1 MRPFHMRNAKRDMIM
16 QKFTMKLWS
25 AAGAAAA
32 VTTLAAPAMAD
43 GPAPATAD
51 PTEYVY
57 PAGFDKAVS
66 LMLAGEGGENGTGV
80 QKVWPTLSVPALTT
94 AQISKAL
101 TGNSLV
107 IPYHYTHQ
115 YSADG
120 SVGGYFIRYDPV
132 DVKKCPK
139 VEVPNDGF
147 LLYEGVCSA
156 QVKEPVT
163 GSWKSTDNKLC
174 VDIKWGAKGEKI
186 DGCYNMF
193 FVMDSVAMVKSDGTV
208 SGKAHA
214 LKKGAAP
221 DM

>member
-1 MRPFHMRNAKRDMIM
+1 M

-32 VTTLAAPAMAD
+32 ATTLAASPATAE
-43 GPAPATAD
+43 GPAPAPAD

-57 PAGFDKAVS
+57 PAGFDKALS

-80 QKVWPTLSVPALTT
+80 QKVWPTLSIPALTT
-94 AQISKAL
+94 DQIRKTV

-120 SVGGYFIRYDPV
+120 KVGGYNIRYDKV
-132 DVKKCPK
+132 DVKRCPAK
-139 VEVPNDGF
+139 EVPGDGL

-156 QVKEPVT
+156 QVNEPVSGT
-163 GSWKSTDNKLC
+163 WKAQDNKLC
-174 VDIKWGAKGEKI
+174 VEITWAGKSQVT
-186 DGCYNMF
+186 GCYNMF
-193 FVMDSVAMVKSDGTV
+193 FVMDSVAMVRPDGSV

>member
-1 MRPFHMRNAKRDMIM
+1 M

-25 AAGAAAA
+25 AAAAAAA
-32 VTTLAAPAMAD
+32 VTTLAAPAQAE
-43 GPAPATAD
+43 GPAPTVAD
-51 PTEYVY
+51 PTQFVY
-57 PAGFDKAVS
+57 PTGFDKALS
-66 LMLAGEGGENGTGV
+66 LMLAGEGGENGIGV
-80 QKVWPTLSVPALTT
+80 HKVWPTLSVPALTT
-94 AQISKAL
+94 EQIQKAV

-120 SVGGYFIRYDPV
+120 KVGGYNIRYDQT

-139 VEVPNDGF
+139 KEVAGDGY
-147 LLYEGVCSA
+147 LLYEGVCSR
-156 QVKEPVT
+156 QVNEPVT
-163 GSWKSTDNKLC
+163 GTWKVQDDKLC
-174 VDIKWGAKGEKI
+174 VNIAWAGKSQI

-193 FVMDSVAMVKSDGTV
+193 FIMDSVAMVKPDGTV

-214 LKKGAAP
+214 LKKGFVP

>member
-1 MRPFHMRNAKRDMIM
+1 M

-32 VTTLAAPAMAD
+32 ATTLAATPAMAD
-43 GPAPATAD
+43 GPAPTVAD

-57 PAGFDKAVS
+57 PAGFDKALS

-94 AQISKAL
+94 VQIQKAV

-120 SVGGYFIRYDPV
+120 KVGGYNIRYDKI
-132 DVKKCPK
+132 DISKCPK
-139 VEVPNDGF
+139 KEIPGDGL
-147 LLYEGVCSA
+147 LLYAGVCQA
-156 QVKEPVT
+156 QVNEPVT
-163 GSWKSTDNKLC
+163 GTWKAEDNKLC
-174 VDIKWGAKGEKI
+174 VDIGWAGKTQVT
-186 DGCYNMF
+186 GCYNVF
-193 FVMDSVAMVKSDGTV
+193 FVMDSVAMVKPDGSV

>member
-1 MRPFHMRNAKRDMIM
+1 M
-16 QKFTMKLWS
+16 QTFTMKLWS

-32 VTTLAAPAMAD
+32 TALTTPAAAED
-43 GPAPATAD
+43 GPPPAIPA
-51 PTEYVY
+51 PTETVY
-57 PAGFDKAVS
+57 PAGFDKALT
-66 LMLAGEGGENGTGV
+66 LMLAGEGGENGIGV
-80 QKVWPTLSVPALTT
+80 HKVWPTLMFPALTT
-94 AQISKAL
+94 EQIGKAV

-120 SVGGYFIRYDPV
+120 KVGGYNIRYDPI

-139 VEVPNDGF
+139 TEIPGDGL

-163 GSWKSTDNKLC
+163 GSWKAEDNRLC
-174 VDIKWGAKGEKI
+174 VDISWGSTGKI
-186 DGCYNMF
+186 GGCYNMF
-193 FVMDSVAMVKSDGTV
+193 FVMDSVAMVKPDGSV